1 VARRGRKGKTEQP
14 PRRRQI
20 VQREKPGSVI
30 KGPPITVSCECGER
44 HELFYG
50 ERWTCPNC
58 GREYDSNRIP
68 REEYEQIRST
78 QRRFRVLPVAY
89 GAAIAALAIFFSLTG
104 NIFSVFVLLPLSMM
118 IWFFFL
124 RPVHRK
130 RYREAIGR
138 LPRWNL
144 RAE

>member
-50 ERWTCPNC
+50 ERWTCPKC